1 MNKGDSL
8 LSGALRCGA
17 NAMIDN
23 LQK

>member
-17 NAMIDN
+17 NAMIDH